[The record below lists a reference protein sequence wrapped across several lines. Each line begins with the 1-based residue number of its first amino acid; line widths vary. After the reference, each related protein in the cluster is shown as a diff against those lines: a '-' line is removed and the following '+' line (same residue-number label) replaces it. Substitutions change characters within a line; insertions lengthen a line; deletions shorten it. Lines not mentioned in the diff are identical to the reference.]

1 MVGLK
6 KCLSQTELMEIKD
19 LKYLW
24 VHKATVHQKSKKIS
38 GISVPKPMYFLWEQF
53 CFTCSLVD
61 PHSQSTLGKELVM
74 RSTLSNQ
81 RRKPK
86 SSGNHMNFLA
96 KGFKTLEILF

>member
-1 MVGLK
+1 MMINLDII
-6 KCLSQTELMEIKD
+6 S
-19 LKYLW
+19 LW
-24 VHKATVHQKSKKIS
+24 EQKATVHQKSKNKS

-61 PHSQSTLGKELVM
+61 PHSQSTLGKELVK
-74 RSTLSNQ
+74 RNSLSNQ

-86 SSGNHMNFLA
+86 SSGNEIDFLA

>member
-61 PHSQSTLGKELVM
+61 PHSQSTLGKELVK
-74 RSTLSNQ
+74 RSSLSNQ
-81 RRKPK
+81 RRKPI
-86 SSGNHMNFLA
+86 SSGNEIDFLA
-96 KGFKTLEILF
+96 KGFKSLEILF

>member
-1 MVGLK
+1 MMINLDII
-6 KCLSQTELMEIKD
+6 S
-19 LKYLW
+19 LW
-24 VHKATVHQKSKKIS
+24 EQKATVHQKSKKIS

-61 PHSQSTLGKELVM
+61 PHSQSYLGNELVK
-74 RSTLSNQ
+74 RNSLSNQ

-96 KGFKTLEILF
+96 